1 MSFSLYT
8 SHPHPP
14 CSVVQAGLQ
23 AYSCASRFPHL
34 PTEKT
39 GDTVD
44 TETLVLSTDLNYN
57 STEFYFLNK
66 TRIDALNLRNK
77 MFQNKDVQVFFF
89 TVKHKHFYLATMT
102 QFRIITHNEKS
113 EFLSTFKFLTW
124 YSLSFKA
131 NKSLFSGTLKLNL
144 F

>member
-1 MSFSLYT
+1 ML
-8 SHPHPP
+8 P
-14 CSVVQAGLQ
+14 
-23 AYSCASRFPHL
+23 ASPHL

-77 MFQNKDVQVFFF
+77 MFQNKDVQVFFFF